1 MNKATI
7 TIIEESEQNPYAT
20 NPYLTQDNTPN
31 FSKLLDVDWMV
42 VSHKIGL
49 IMEWIQKNEATT
61 LVTMHKKY
69 NI

>member
-42 VSHKIGL
+42 VSHKMRPNNG
-49 IMEWIQKNEATT
+49 MDPKE
-61 LVTMHKKY
+61 
-69 NI
+69 